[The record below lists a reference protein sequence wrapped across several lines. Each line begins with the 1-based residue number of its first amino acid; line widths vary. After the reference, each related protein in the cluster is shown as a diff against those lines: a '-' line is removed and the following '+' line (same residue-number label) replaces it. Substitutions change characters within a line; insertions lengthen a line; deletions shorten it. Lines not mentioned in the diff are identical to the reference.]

1 MGSEDYE
8 KGYSEGQR
16 SADRKIDRVKQELTR
31 QIEELEDDFKHR
43 LANLTRKI
51 ERSEREDSGGKGDD
65 EAVRRGIR
73 AVVDD
78 FNNFW
83 QSIWTAFPNMG
94 PHDNPAYRRMP
105 YPSGY

>member
-16 SADRKIDRVKQELTR
+16 SSDRKIERLKQELTR

-43 LANLTRKI
+43 LDNLTKKI
-51 ERSEREDSGGKGDD
+51 ERSERERSDGRGDD
-65 EAVRRGIR
+65 EAGKRHVR
-73 AVVDD
+73 AVVDQ

-83 QSIWTAFPNMG
+83 SNFWSGWAQMG
-94 PHDNPAYRRMP
+94 PHDTPSNRRMQ